1 MVMLAG
7 CAFLLVALLALP
19 DQAAQA
25 AREAIAVWGL
35 DVAPSLFPYMVLC
48 RTLTARLHTRRI
60 PAHFVAAALGLMGGS
75 PSGAAGVSAC
85 AQREGLTR
93 RQVLPLAAL
102 TGTLSPMFLLSTVR
116 GWTGDAHLARLLT
129 AAHIFGAL
137 FAFLV
142 VSLYAGHG
150 AKPRP
155 ACDPS
160 SGAQA
165 NPIAESVQAIL
176 SVGGCIV
183 FFSVLA
189 AVARLLIPG
198 LPDSAAAVLH
208 AVLEV
213 AGGARALAHAPFDP
227 QARAVL
233 LSAACGFTG
242 LSILSQN
249 LLFFRPLGVRFS
261 HLLAIGLLRAV
272 GSAAAMALLMMA
284 FA

>member
-1 MVMLAG
+1 MMLAG
-7 CAFLLVALLALP
+7 CAFLLVALLVLP

-25 AREAIAVWGL
+25 AREAIFVWGL

-48 RTLTARLHTRRI
+48 RTLTARLRTRRI
-60 PAHFVAAALGLMGGS
+60 PAHIVAAGLGLMGGS
-75 PSGAAGVSAC
+75 PSGAAGVSVC
-85 AQREGLTR
+85 AQREGLSR

-102 TGTLSPMFLLSTVR
+102 TGTLSPMFLLSTLR
-116 GWTGDAHLARLLT
+116 GWTGDVRLCRLLT
-129 AAHIFGAL
+129 VSHILGAL
-137 FAFLV
+137 FAFAV
-142 VSLYAGHG
+142 VRLYAGKSARPH
-150 AKPRP
+150 P
-155 ACDPS
+155 ACGPTD
-160 SGAQA
+160 GAQA

-189 AVARLLIPG
+189 AIVRLLIPH

-227 QARAVL
+227 PVRAVL
-233 LSAACGFTG
+233 LAAACGFTG

-249 LLFFRPLGVRFS
+249 LLFFRSLGVRFS
-261 HLLAIGLLRAV
+261 HLLVIGVLRAIGA
-272 GSAAAMALLMMA
+272 GAAMACLMLVVP
-284 FA
+284 

>member
-1 MVMLAG
+1 MMLAG

-48 RTLTARLHTRRI
+48 RTLTARLRTRRI
-60 PAHFVAAALGLMGGS
+60 PAHCVAAALGLMGGS

-93 RQVLPLAAL
+93 RQILPLAAL
-102 TGTLSPMFLLSTVR
+102 TGTLSPMFLLSTLR
-116 GWTGDAHLARLLT
+116 GWTGDARLCRLLL
-129 AAHIFGAL
+129 ASHILGAL
-137 FAFLV
+137 FAFAV
-142 VSLYAGHG
+142 VRLYAGKG
-150 AKPRP
+150 EKPRP
-155 ACDPS
+155 MCDPS
-160 SGAQA
+160 PGAQA

-189 AVARLLIPG
+189 AVARLLIPA

-213 AGGARALAHAPFDP
+213 AGGARALAHASFDP
-227 QARAVL
+227 QVRAVL
-233 LSAACGFTG
+233 LATACGFTG

-249 LLFFRPLGVRFS
+249 LLFFRPLGVRLS

-272 GSAAAMALLMMA
+272 GAGAAMACLMLVVP
-284 FA
+284 